1 MFEKMEDHIMK
12 ALFLVVCLLFVGC
25 STINFT
31 PASSTA
37 FPPYT
42 GGVEILDRLPE
53 KFQDVGW
60 VTAEAMPQIS
70 PGDLLMMTKAQAASK
85 GANAIIYTDESLKI
99 YGPAG
104 RRSLF
109 CRAIIQER

>member
-1 MFEKMEDHIMK
+1 MK
-12 ALFLVVCLLFVGC
+12 SFIFCLVAGLFLGC

-31 PASSTA
+31 PASAKT
-37 FPPYT
+37 FPAYS
-42 GGVEILDRLPE
+42 GEIEILDRLPAE
-53 KFQDVGW
+53 FQDVGW
-60 VTAEAMPQIS
+60 VTCEAMPQIS
-70 PGDLLMMTKAQAASK
+70 PGDLLMMAKAKAGDM

-109 CRAIIQER
+109 CRAIIHER

>member
-1 MFEKMEDHIMK
+1 MK
-12 ALFLVVCLLFVGC
+12 SFILCIVAVLLVGC
-25 STINFT
+25 STISFT
-31 PASSTA
+31 PASSSTYPA
-37 FPPYT
+37 YT
-42 GGVEILDRLPE
+42 GEVAILDRLPE
-53 KFQDVGW
+53 RFQDVGW

-70 PGDLLMMTKAQAASK
+70 PGELLMMTKERAAMR